1 MNALL
6 LYPEMPATFW
16 SFKYALKFIS
26 KKSSHPPLGLATIAA
41 MLPEEWNLKLI
52 DLNIRTLKNKD
63 LEWADIVF
71 VSAMSIQEKLAKKL
85 IIRCKEHHKTVV
97 AGGPLFTEDF
107 QKFPEVDH
115 LVLNEAEITLNE
127 FLSDLLTGN
136 PKRVYTTHHFPDIKN
151 SKIPAYEL
159 LDIKKYAVMSLQLS
173 RGCPYNCEFCQITG
187 LFGRKVRL
195 KSTGQILAELTKLFE
210 CKWRGDVFFVDDN
223 FIGNRSFLK
232 NDLLPALASWMKARK
247 YPFRFITEASI
258 NLADDE
264 SLMTLMEEAGFKTVF
279 VGIETP
285 NEASLVECNKH
296 QNKNRDLLESVRKIQ
311 EYGMFVM
318 GGFIVG
324 FDHDTPSIF
333 NRQIEFI
340 QKSGIVSA
348 MVGLLNAPKKTRLYD
363 RLIREN
369 RIIDE
374 FRGNNTD
381 FAMNFIPKMNK
392 EELQK
397 GYENIIHAIYSCKP
411 YYERVKESLSKYK
424 SKTRLPARIK
434 FSQIK
439 ALFRSIMVLGFIRKG
454 RRYYWKLFF
463 WSLFRKPSTF
473 AYAVT
478 YSIYGYHFR
487 RVFNI
492 RR

>member
-6 LYPEMPATFW
+6 LYPEIPATFW

-41 MLPEEWNLKLI
+41 MLPESWNRKLI
-52 DLNIRTLKNKD
+52 DQNIKKITQKD
-63 LEWADIVF
+63 LEWADMVF
-71 VSAMSIQEKLAKKL
+71 ISAMAIQEKSVRKL
-85 IIRCKEHHKTVV
+85 IQRSKEFHKPVV
-97 AGGPLFTEDF
+97 AGGPLFSEDPD
-107 QKFPEVDH
+107 KFPEVDY
-115 LVLNEAEITLNE
+115 LVLNEAEITLHE
-127 FLSDLLTGN
+127 FLNDLAEGKT
-136 PKRVYTTHHFPDIKN
+136 RRIYSTQQFPDIKTTR
-151 SKIPAYEL
+151 IPAYEL
-159 LDIKKYAVMSLQLS
+159 LDIRKYATMSLQLS

-187 LFGRKVRL
+187 LYGHKVRL
-195 KSTGQILAELTKLFE
+195 KSTFQILDELSKLYQ

-232 NDLLPALASWMKARK
+232 KDFLPALTAWMKERK
-247 YPFRFITEASI
+247 YPFRFITEASV

-264 SLMTLMEEAGFKTVF
+264 SLMTLMSEAGFRTIF

-285 NEASLVECNKH
+285 NVESLVECNKH
-296 QNKNRDLLESVRKIQ
+296 QNRNRDLLESVRKIQ
-311 EYGMFVM
+311 EFGMFVM

-348 MVGLLNAPKKTRLYD
+348 MVGLLNAPKKTRLYE
-363 RLIREN
+363 RLVREN
-369 RIIDE
+369 RIIDD
-374 FRGNNTD
+374 FKGNNTD
-381 FAMNFIPKMNK
+381 RAINFIPKMNLD
-392 EELQK
+392 ELHK
-397 GYENIIHAIYSCKP
+397 GYEKILQAIYSCQP
-411 YYERVKESLSKYK
+411 YYERVKDCLSRY
-424 SKTRLPARIK
+424 KTRSRFPVRLK
-434 FSQIK
+434 VSQIK
-439 ALFRSIMVLGFIRKG
+439 ALFRSILVLGFIRKG
-454 RRYYWKLFF
+454 RRYFWKLFF
-463 WSLFRKPSTF
+463 WSLFRKPSIF
-473 AYAVT
+473 GLAVT

>member
-6 LYPEMPATFW
+6 IYPEIPATFW

-41 MLPEEWNLKLI
+41 MLPGEWNKKLI
-52 DLNIRTLKNKD
+52 DQNIKSLKNSD
-63 LEWADIVF
+63 LEWADMIF
-71 VSAMSIQEKLAKKL
+71 VSAMSIQEKMVKKL
-85 IIRCKEHHKTVV
+85 ILRCKDFNKPIV
-97 AGGPLFTEDF
+97 AGGPLFSEDPE
-107 QKFPEVDH
+107 KFPEVDY
-115 LVLNEAEITLNE
+115 LVLDEAEITLSE
-127 FLSDLLTGN
+127 FLADMASGR
-136 PKRVYTTHHFPDIKN
+136 PKRIYTTRHYPDIKT
-151 SKIPAYEL
+151 SSIPSYEL
-159 LDIKKYAVMSLQLS
+159 LDINKYAVMSLQLS

-195 KSTGQILAELTKLFE
+195 KSSTQILAELTKLYE

-232 NDLLPALASWMKARK
+232 RDLLPAITEWMKTRK

-264 SLMTLMEEAGFKTVF
+264 SLMTSMAEAGFKTIF

-285 NEASLVECNKH
+285 NEDSLVECNKH
-296 QNKNRDLLESVRKIQ
+296 QNNNRDLLQSVRKIQ

-363 RLIREN
+363 RLVREN
-369 RIIDE
+369 RIIDD

-381 FAMNFIPKMNK
+381 LAINFIPKMNL
-392 EELQK
+392 EELHK
-397 GYENIIHAIYSCKP
+397 GYETIIHAIYSCKP
-411 YYERVKESLSKYK
+411 YYERVKECLSRYK
-424 SKTRLPARIK
+424 SKTRVPLRLK
-434 FSQIK
+434 MSQIK
-439 ALFRSIMVLGFIRKG
+439 ALFRSIVVLGFIRKG
-454 RRYYWKLFF
+454 RRYFWKLFF
-463 WSLFRKPSTF
+463 WSLIRRPSTF
-473 AYAVT
+473 GLAVT

-492 RR
+492 R

>member
-6 LYPEMPATFW
+6 IYPEIPATFW

-41 MLPEEWNLKLI
+41 MLPETWNRKLI
-52 DLNIRTLKNKD
+52 DQNIKKITQKD
-63 LEWADIVF
+63 LEWADMVF
-71 VSAMSIQEKLAKKL
+71 ISAMSIQEKTVRKL
-85 IIRCKEHHKTVV
+85 IHRCKEIDKPVV
-97 AGGPLFTEDF
+97 AGGPLFSEDPD
-107 QKFPEVDH
+107 KFPEVDY
-115 LVLNEAEITLNE
+115 LILNEAEITLQE
-127 FLSDLLTGN
+127 FLIDLSEGN
-136 PKRVYTTHHFPDIKN
+136 LRRIYTTAHYPDIKN
-151 SKIPAYEL
+151 TRIPAYEL
-159 LDIKKYAVMSLQLS
+159 LDLKKYAVMSLQLS

-187 LFGRKVRL
+187 LYGRKVRL
-195 KSTGQILAELTKLFE
+195 KSTSQILAELTKIYE
-210 CKWRGDVFFVDDN
+210 CRWRGDVFFVDDN

-232 NDLLPALASWMKARK
+232 KDLLPALTTWMKERK
-247 YPFRFITEASI
+247 YPFRFITEASV

-264 SLMTLMEEAGFKTVF
+264 PLMTLMTEAGFKTIF

-285 NEASLVECNKH
+285 NVESLVECNKH

-311 EYGMFVM
+311 ESGLFVM

-348 MVGLLNAPKKTRLYD
+348 MVGLLNAPKKTRLYE
-363 RLIREN
+363 RLVREN

-374 FRGNNTD
+374 FKGNNTD
-381 FAMNFIPKMNK
+381 LAINFIPKMNLD
-392 EELQK
+392 ELHK
-397 GYENIIHAIYSCKP
+397 GYENILHAIYSCQP
-411 YYERVKESLSKYK
+411 YYERVKDCLSRYK
-424 SKTRLPARIK
+424 AKTRLPVQLK
-434 FSQIK
+434 LSQIK
-439 ALFRSIMVLGFIRKG
+439 ALFRSIIVLGFFRKG
-454 RRYYWKLFF
+454 RRYFWKLFF
-463 WSLFRKPSTF
+463 WSLFRRPSTF
-473 AYAVT
+473 GLAVT

-487 RVFNI
+487 RVYNI

>member
-6 LYPEMPATFW
+6 IYPEIPATFW

-41 MLPEEWNLKLI
+41 MLPVGWNRKLI
-52 DLNIRTLKNKD
+52 DQNIKKVTQKE
-63 LEWADIVF
+63 LEWADMVF
-71 VSAMSIQEKLAKKL
+71 ISAMSIQEKNVLKL
-85 IIRCKEHHKTVV
+85 IHRCKELNKPVV
-97 AGGPLFTEDF
+97 AGGPLFSEDPE
-107 QKFPEVDH
+107 KFPEVDH
-115 LVLNEAEITLNE
+115 LVLNEAEITLPE
-127 FLSDLLTGN
+127 FLDDLAAGS
-136 PKRVYTTHHFPDIKN
+136 PRRIYTTDNYPDIKN
-151 SKIPAYEL
+151 TRIPAYEL
-159 LDIKKYAVMSLQLS
+159 LDIQKYAVMSLQLS

-187 LFGRKVRL
+187 LYGRKVRL
-195 KSTGQILAELTKLFE
+195 KSTAQILAELTKLYE
-210 CKWRGDVFFVDDN
+210 WRWRGDVFFVDDN

-232 NDLLPALASWMKARK
+232 RDLLPALTDWMKERK
-247 YPFRFITEASI
+247 YPFRFITEASV

-264 SLMTLMEEAGFKTVF
+264 LLMNLMSQAGFQTIF
-279 VGIETP
+279 VGIETT
-285 NEASLVECNKH
+285 NVDSLVECNKH
-296 QNKNRDLLESVRKIQ
+296 QNKNRDLLASVRKIQ

-363 RLIREN
+363 RLMKEN

-374 FRGNNTD
+374 FKGNNTEL
-381 FAMNFIPKMNK
+381 AINFIPKMNT
-392 EELQK
+392 EELHK
-397 GYENIIHAIYSCKP
+397 GYEKIIHAIYSCQP
-411 YYERVKESLSKYK
+411 YYERVKDFLSRYQA
-424 SKTRLPARIK
+424 KTRLPLQLK

-439 ALFRSIMVLGFIRKG
+439 ALFRSIVVLGFIRKG
-454 RRYYWKLFF
+454 RRYFWKLFF
-463 WSLFRKPSTF
+463 WSLIRRPSTF
-473 AYAVT
+473 GLAVT

-492 RR
+492 R